1 MAAIAGAAG
10 NAPQAK
16 NSTKP
21 AYHFSRRGYLREKS
35 KKERSWLLTVRSGG
49 DYIRPT
55 NEGGAPLA
63 TKKFASKSAL
73 CEIQES
79 RVSDTREAPEPRAK
93 RAMTL
98 RLWCLFFDN

>member
-1 MAAIAGAAG
+1 MVGSG
-10 NAPQAK
+10 TPGQ

-21 AYHFSRRGYLREKS
+21 AHDFCLRGYPHQKS
-35 KKERSWLLTVRSGG
+35 KKERSWLLTVWSGG

-73 CEIQES
+73 YEIQES
-79 RVSDTREAPEPRAK
+79 RVSDTRTGPKPKSDAGHDIA
-93 RAMTL
+93 
-98 RLWCLFFDN
+98 

>member
-1 MAAIAGAAG
+1 MVVAAVAEMAGSG
-10 NAPQAK
+10 TPSQ

-21 AYHFSRRGYLREKS
+21 AYQFCRRGHLDEKS

-79 RVSDTREAPEPRAK
+79 RVSDTRRAPEPRAK

-98 RLWCLFFDN
+98 RE